1 MGEHMPINTAKM
13 LKLMSILPQRPG
25 EFCDRISAMVDV
37 HLEPYLRKAP
47 QYETVEWETA
57 IEALN
62 EPLGASLA
70 EFLSEDSLREI
81 EDQVREGIGAM
92 PSNAPFAS
100 FHNGDFSLGRL
111 CYALARIKR
120 PNVIIETGVC
130 YGVTSSFMLKA
141 LEVNGRGSLYS
152 IDLPPLGENADAF
165 VGRLIPAGLR
175 SNWKLNR
182 GSSRKLLSGIL
193 RNIGAVDMFVHDSL
207 HTYRNMRFEFELV
220 APHLTP
226 DAIVVADDIE
236 GNSAFEEWSRNA
248 HPVYSSV
255 LREHAKRKSLLGVA
269 VCGKSS
275 ADSREVVAQGPP
287 SRNRG
292 TH

>member
-1 MGEHMPINTAKM
+1 MPTNTAKM

-25 EFCDRISAMVDV
+25 EFYDRISAMVDV
-37 HLEPYLRKAP
+37 HLEPYLRKPP
-47 QYETVEWETA
+47 QYETVDWEKA

-62 EPLGASLA
+62 EPLGAALA
-70 EFLSEDSLREI
+70 DYLNEESLREI
-81 EDQVREGIGAM
+81 EDQVRKGIGAM

-141 LEVNGRGSLYS
+141 LQVNGRGCLYS

-165 VGRLIPAGLR
+165 VGRLIPADLR
-175 SNWKLNR
+175 CRWKLNR
-182 GSSRKLLSGIL
+182 GSSRKLLAGIL

-207 HTYRNMRFEFELV
+207 HTYRNMRYEFELV
-220 APHLTP
+220 APHLTA

-248 HPVYSSV
+248 RPVYSSV

-269 VCGKSS
+269 VCGKSH
-275 ADSREVVAQGPP
+275 AENGEVVVQGPP
-287 SRNRG
+287 MRNR
-292 TH
+292 

>member
-1 MGEHMPINTAKM
+1 M

-25 EFCDRISAMVDV
+25 EFYDRVCAMVDV

-47 QYETVEWETA
+47 QYKTVEWETA
-57 IEALN
+57 VEALD
-62 EPLGASLA
+62 EPLGACLA
-70 EFLSEDSLREI
+70 EYLGEDSLREI

-92 PSNAPFAS
+92 PADAPFAS

-111 CYALARIKR
+111 CYALTRIKR

-141 LEVNGRGSLYS
+141 LQVNGQGSLYS

-165 VGRLIPAGLR
+165 VGRLIPAALR
-175 SNWKLNR
+175 RNWRLNR

-193 RNIGAVDMFVHDSL
+193 QSIGAVDMFVHDSL

-220 APHLTP
+220 APYLTP

-236 GNSAFEEWSRNA
+236 GNSAFDEWSRNA

-269 VCGKSS
+269 ICGKSH
-275 ADSREVVAQGPP
+275 AERPEAVLPGGYETA
-287 SRNRG
+287 RNGKTR
-292 TH
+292 